1 MKITNWPMFSGYN
14 VMPKSCFSYWAAFP
28 FTPFRRFSIRMEK
41 SSCATNSFSDWSN
54 PNWQEQALIAQIE
67 LSIRAEI
74 TKAVVLSGK
83 IHGIINP

>member
-1 MKITNWPMFSGYN
+1 MKITDWPMFSGYN
-14 VMPKSCFSYWAAFP
+14 VIPKLNFSYWTVFP
-28 FTPFRRFSIRMEK
+28 FTPFRGVSIRVEK
-41 SSCATNSFSDWSN
+41 SSSATNSFSDWSN
-54 PNWQEQALIAQIE
+54 ANWQEQALIAQIE